1 MSGLIANG
9 SYVLQAGNDET
20 VLYEG
25 DYAGQT
31 TIELSESLDNFER
44 VKIEWCH
51 GAGAG
56 AYPTVNNRI
65 IEEYPT
71 TTNDFMCLLG
81 RYENAVYRMIAFFTN
96 NKTSLTVKWCGFS
109 SGNTAIW
116 SKLTTPEIVPVKV
129 IGINR
134 KGSA

>member
-9 SYVLQAGNDET
+9 SYVLKAGNDET

-25 DYAGQT
+25 DYAKQT
-31 TIELSESLDNFER
+31 TIALSESLDNFER

-51 GAGAG
+51 GANE
-56 AYPTVNNRI
+56 YPTINNRI

-71 TTNDFMCLLG
+71 TTNDFMCLLA
-81 RYENAVYRMIAFFTN
+81 RYDSALCRMFVFFTN
-96 NKTSLTVKWCGFS
+96 NKTSLTLKWCGYA
-109 SGNTAIW
+109 SGNTSTW
-116 SKLTTPEIVPVKV
+116 SRLTAPEIVPVKV

-134 KGSA
+134 KESA